1 MNNITTKL
9 YWSSFLNFL
18 HMIGKMEKLL
28 TIRLDKCKECKLIKM
43 AIDMRVN
50 GATTLET
57 VVGFKSIKMG
67 RDMMGSGPK
76 ANDMAKAG
84 R

>member
-1 MNNITTKL
+1 
-9 YWSSFLNFL
+9 
-18 HMIGKMEKLL
+18 MIGKMERLL

-43 AIDMRVN
+43 VIDMRVN

-57 VVGFKSIKMG
+57 AAVFKFIKMG
-67 RDMMGSGPK
+67 RDMMANGPK